1 MSNIVVAPP
10 NGIRYD
16 IEIPQAS
23 AQYQERIVRFIDDQ
37 ENPRDISAWV
47 FTLDIRREYDSTVI
61 VACEE
66 GDGLIV
72 NLPLASVAIDL
83 DGAALALLPVGRYR
97 YDLRVVRPAPA
108 PEWLPVFGYV
118 NITPHITR

>member
-10 NGIRYD
+10 DGVRYD
-16 IEIPQAS
+16 IDIPQGS
-23 AQYQERIVRFIDDQ
+23 AQYQERITRFIDDQ

-47 FTLDIRREYDSTVI
+47 FRLDIRREYDSTVL
-61 VACEE
+61 VPCVS

-72 NLPLASVAIDL
+72 NLPLASVTIDL
-83 DGAALALLPVGRYR
+83 DQAALALLPVGRYR

-108 PEWLPVFGYV
+108 PEWLPVYGYV